1 MNAQKKLDLVIWG
14 ATGFT
19 GKLVCEYITN
29 SYKSKDLNWTIAGR
43 NEEKLLKLKNRLNI
57 KNSILIGNSNDK
69 SSLEKICSKTKVIC
83 STVGPYALYGTN
95 LIHACI
101 KMKTNYCDISGETQW
116 IRKII
121 DTFHEKA
128 KKQKIKIVNSCGFDS
143 IPSDMGVYFCQ
154 SNYYKEN
161 GEYANEINMR
171 VAGSRGGFSGGT
183 YNSLTNVI
191 HEASLNRSVRKILN
205 NPYGLNPINEQSG
218 PDKKD
223 LKSVEY
229 DNEAKSWIAPF
240 VMAGINTKIVRR
252 SNALLNYKY
261 GNSFL
266 YSEAVLVGN
275 GILGKII
282 GYLSLIPILMVIQKK
297 GSVIKKIVDLFVP
310 KAGEG
315 PSKKQRENGFFSLKF
330 FFGNNRQR
338 YLAKVTGDMDPGYG
352 STSKMLAE
360 CAICL
365 ALDDTLNE
373 NYGVITP
380 SVAFEENIL
389 ERLQNNAGL
398 EFSMKKS
405 KELF

>member
-29 SYKSKDLNWTIAGR
+29 SYNSKDLNWTIAGR

-95 LIHACI
+95 LIHACV

-191 HEASLNRSVRKILN
+191 HEASLNKSVRKILN

-398 EFSMKKS
+398 EFSMKKI
-405 KELF
+405 